1 MATIQRGAT
10 ATSGRIYWANFQRIP
25 NCPIVSGSHYG
36 TRVDCAAECDGLHGH
51 VFTTAAAAAARLAI
65 LPTHYLASGGG
76 QGAPIVRETGRV
88 LYSYNGGAARY
99 YDVTPTAADALAAGD
114 WVNTAGDGA
123 SAPHWQQIQ
132 TIDHFSRVGGRPG
145 SGHGADVYSVV
156 WSDSELLA
164 APSLLSSRQSYDV
177 VTLRY

>member
-1 MATIQRGAT
+1 
-10 ATSGRIYWANFQRIP
+10 
-25 NCPIVSGSHYG
+25 
-36 TRVDCAAECDGLHGH
+36 
-51 VFTTAAAAAARLAI
+51 VFTTAAAAAARLAA
-65 LPTHYLASGGG
+65 LPTHYLAAGGG

-88 LYSYNGGAARY
+88 LYTSGGMF
-99 YDVTPTAADALAAGD
+99 YDVTATAAGALAAGD

-132 TIDHFSRVGGRPG
+132 TIDFFSRVGGRPG